1 MMPQQ
6 PERSGPEVTQSE
18 DLQEFYADD
27 MTIDSGLYTA
37 TLSFGEV
44 QQDKTRMERA
54 RIRVSPHML
63 KAISLLTAKHV
74 REFERKTGGEL
85 LLPNALVHS
94 WGLEEEVK

>member
-1 MMPQQ
+1 MQQ
-6 PERSGPEVTQSE
+6 EPGSSAPKVIQSE
-18 DLQEFYADD
+18 DLLEFYSDD

-37 TLSFGEV
+37 TLSFGEIR
-44 QQDKTRMERA
+44 QDKTRVERT

-74 REFERKTGGEL
+74 REFEERSGGFL
-85 LLPNALVHS
+85 SLPNALVHS